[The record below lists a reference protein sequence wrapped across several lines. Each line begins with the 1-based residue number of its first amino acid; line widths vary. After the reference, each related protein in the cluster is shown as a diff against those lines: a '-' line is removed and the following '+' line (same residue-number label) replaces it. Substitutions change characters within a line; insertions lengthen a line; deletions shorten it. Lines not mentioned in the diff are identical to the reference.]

1 LIYLNRSGEAAAS
14 SLDIDLGDVPGF
26 ELKAPSQSTGH
37 FRPIIYMTRDDN
49 SALREAAHQSG
60 CLVYLTKPFTAR
72 DNRTASN
79 GTTRIPGAARQ

>member
-1 LIYLNRSGEAAAS
+1 M
-14 SLDIDLGDVPGF
+14 IDRQHDRIVFGCDACGRL
-26 ELKAPSQSTGH
+26 H
-37 FRPIIYMTRDDN
+37 FRPIIYMTGDDN

-60 CLVYLTKPFTAR
+60 CLVDLTKPFTAR